1 MTGQKRPGGRSARVQ
16 QSVHRAVSELLAEG
30 ERAALTVPTV
40 AVRAGVTPSTIHRRW
55 GSLQDLLADV
65 AAQRLRPEAP
75 PLDTGSLRTDLVSWT
90 RNYQEELAS
99 PDGRLFLRDVVVGSA
114 GSGSACRCAAATREQ
129 MEVILRRADER
140 GDAAPTAQDVV
151 DHVISPIVYAILFDD
166 TALDASN
173 ADALVD
179 RLLTHQVLPNP
190 VAEHQ
195 HPC

>member
-16 QSVHRAVSELLAEG
+16 QSVHRAVSELLAES

-151 DHVISPIVYAILFDD
+151 DHVIS
-166 TALDASN
+166 
-173 ADALVD
+173 D
-179 RLLTHQVLPNP
+179 RLCDLVRRHRPRRVPRRRSGRSTIDPLRARDEITSFPGI
-190 VAEHQ
+190 
-195 HPC
+195 